1 MSSPSMTAPRARRLP
16 RGDSGDVILSWLTKV
31 GVLLAV
37 LGVML
42 FDVIS
47 VGSAQFQVEEQAQ
60 QAARRA
66 AQSFAANKDIQVAY
80 ESALSDTAPGDTIDP
95 ASFTVDP
102 AGAVTLTMQ
111 RDTPTL
117 LIEKIPPLRDYASIS
132 RTVQASPLR

>member
-1 MSSPSMTAPRARRLP
+1 MPSPSSTPHRTRRLP
-16 RGDSGDVILSWLTKV
+16 SGDAGDVILSWLTKV
-31 GVLLAV
+31 GALLVV

-47 VGSAQFQVEEQAQ
+47 IGSAQFQVEGQAQ
-60 QAARRA
+60 EAARQA
-66 AQSFAANKDIQVAY
+66 AQSFAASKDLQGAY
-80 ESALSDTAPGDTIDP
+80 ESALGETAPGDTIDP

-132 RTVQASPLR
+132 RTVRTTPLR